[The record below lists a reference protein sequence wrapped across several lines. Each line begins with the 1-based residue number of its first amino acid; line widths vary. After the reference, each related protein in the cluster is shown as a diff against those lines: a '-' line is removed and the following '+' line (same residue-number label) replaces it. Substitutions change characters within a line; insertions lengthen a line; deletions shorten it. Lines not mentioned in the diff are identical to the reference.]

1 EIADRI
7 WLVGHHLKGD
17 QFQCHVYLIENGEQS
32 VLFDPGSELTFAHT
46 LKKIEEVTAFS
57 NIRYFVCH
65 HQDPDITACLPRIDA
80 LISRDDAVLVT
91 HWRAAALLK
100 HYGLKHLP
108 FWQIEDH
115 DWQLDIGGRQL
126 DFILTPYMHFPG
138 AFCSF
143 DRQAGVLF
151 SSDIF
156 GGFTEHW
163 SLFARDEGYFE
174 AMRPF
179 HEHYIPSRE
188 IMRHGMMAL
197 EQFPIRMIA
206 PQHGSIIPASLTR
219 YMIDK
224 LKTLECGLFLMTTKD
239 SDTRRLIHLN
249 RMIREISGSLLQYRD
264 FQQVADHVIEA
275 VRTLLPLKILAFYI
289 VREDGEV
296 ICLSGKNRY
305 HGEVVTL
312 PDAVA
317 LTLDTDLQG
326 RASFKVVEQQGRTVL
341 LVPLGTPHSA
351 GYSAIAE
358 LKFVG
363 HIAFTDSLGE
373 VIEQLSEP
381 MAAAIEREMM
391 LRSLEAARSSMYAR
405 YIRDP
410 LTGLYT
416 RGYMQDGAGRMIS
429 NHARNAQAGFALI
442 MTDIDHFKA
451 VNDNH
456 GHQTGDAVLAAFAG
470 VMLNDLREVD
480 IPVRYG
486 GEEFALFVP
495 CATVNEAQAVAERIR
510 IRVAE
515 TPMTDEDKSFYVTL
529 SAGVAQHESG
539 EELAALI
546 KRADAALYEAKNSGR
561 NRTCIAAA

>member
-1 EIADRI
+1 MAITDLDRPDTDHAVEIADRI
-7 WLVGHHLKGD
+7 WWVGHYLKGD
-17 QFQCHVYLIENGEQS
+17 LFQCHVYLIENGDQS

-143 DRQAGVLF
+143 DRQTGVLF

-156 GGFTEHW
+156 GGFTEKW

-179 HEHYIPSRE
+179 HEHYMPSRE
-188 IMRHGMMAL
+188 IMQHGMTAL
-197 EQFPIRMIA
+197 EQFPICMIA
-206 PQHGSIIPASLTR
+206 PQHGSIIPAELTR
-219 YMIDK
+219 FMIDK

-239 SDTRRLIHLN
+239 SDTRRLIRLN

-264 FQQVADHVIEA
+264 FQQVAKHVIDA
-275 VRTLLPLKILAFYI
+275 VRALLPLKTLAFYI
-289 VREDGEV
+289 DRDDGEV
-296 ICLSGKNRY
+296 IYLSGQNRY
-305 HGEVVTL
+305 HGETVTL
-312 PDAVA
+312 PDDVA
-317 LTLDTDLQG
+317 GLRQG
-326 RASFKVVEQQGRTVL
+326 EHFKVIEQQGHTLL
-341 LVPLGTPHSA
+341 LVPLGTPHGA

-363 HIAFTDSLGE
+363 
-373 VIEQLSEP
+373 Q
-381 MAAAIEREMM
+381 
-391 LRSLEAARSSMYAR
+391 
-405 YIRDP
+405 
-410 LTGLYT
+410 
-416 RGYMQDGAGRMIS
+416 
-429 NHARNAQAGFALI
+429 
-442 MTDIDHFKA
+442 
-451 VNDNH
+451 
-456 GHQTGDAVLAAFAG
+456 
-470 VMLNDLREVD
+470 
-480 IPVRYG
+480 
-486 GEEFALFVP
+486 
-495 CATVNEAQAVAERIR
+495 
-510 IRVAE
+510 
-515 TPMTDEDKSFYVTL
+515 
-529 SAGVAQHESG
+529 
-539 EELAALI
+539 
-546 KRADAALYEAKNSGR
+546 
-561 NRTCIAAA
+561 